1 MVRCK
6 TLYIICNSYGQFPC
20 RCKDE
25 SARRATSVREPGTT
39 SIASFKS
46 SIYDSEF
53 CMLLDMTE
61 VRLEGWNYVCGGLA
75 GACPG
80 STQDVAR
87 RTPV

>member
-1 MVRCK
+1 
-6 TLYIICNSYGQFPC
+6 
-20 RCKDE
+20 
-25 SARRATSVREPGTT
+25 
-39 SIASFKS
+39 
-46 SIYDSEF
+46 
-53 CMLLDMTE
+53 MLLDVTE